1 MFPFFPFSVGM
12 LSFSSYF
19 FPAGGRV
26 LGLARQALPN
36 LVWRRVAE
44 GRDLF
49 CLMVFFRDLFA
60 SAKTL
65 KTLE

>member
-1 MFPFFPFSVGM
+1 M
-12 LSFSSYF
+12 
-19 FPAGGRV
+19 

-49 CLMVFFRDLFA
+49 CLVVFFRDLVA